1 MSVKSI
7 HMKHTTLLL
16 ALATMFAIQ
25 SQAQCRNFT
34 KKNCLPALD
43 GYVQND
49 NYNSAVLI
57 PGDEAELEL
66 TFWETPITAS
76 LSVLT
81 RFSGPLNST
90 CSTRTTFVSGA
101 IQKAQIIW
109 TFAWKM
115 HNDFV
120 FESRSQRLKP
130 PSCMKA
136 ASPSLLEA
144 KIDPSLL
151 TTCRKKARFSRA
163 FFMCQASGISESPNA
178 KCGVLGQPHSIG

>member
-34 KKNCLPALD
+34 KKNCLPTLD

-66 TFWETPITAS
+66 TFLGDPDYRVAVCAHP
-76 LSVLT
+76 VLGAVEFDVLDQDNI
-81 RFSGPLNST
+81 RLWSNSE
-90 CSTRTTFVSGA
+90 GA
-101 IQKAQIIW
+101 D
-109 TFAWKM
+109 
-115 HNDFV
+115 HLDFRM
-120 FESRSQRLKP
+120 ENAQRLRFRVKVP
-130 PSCMKA
+130 ETEA
-136 ASPSLLEA
+136 AILHEG
-144 KIDPSLL
+144 
-151 TTCRKKARFSRA
+151 C
-163 FFMCQASGISESPNA
+163 
-178 KCGVLGQPHSIG
+178 VSILVGSKD

>member
-66 TFWETPITAS
+66 TFLGDTDYRVAVCAHPV
-76 LSVLT
+76 LGSVEFDVLDQDNI
-81 RFSGPLNST
+81 RLWSNSE
-90 CSTRTTFVSGA
+90 GA
-101 IQKAQIIW
+101 D
-109 TFAWKM
+109 
-115 HNDFV
+115 HLDFRM
-120 FESRSQRLKP
+120 ENAQRLRFRVKVP
-130 PSCMKA
+130 ETEA
-136 ASPSLLEA
+136 AILHEG
-144 KIDPSLL
+144 
-151 TTCRKKARFSRA
+151 C
-163 FFMCQASGISESPNA
+163 
-178 KCGVLGQPHSIG
+178 VSILVGSKD

>member
-66 TFWETPITAS
+66 TFLADTDYRVAVCSHP
-76 LSVLT
+76 VLGEVEFDVVDEQNV
-81 RFSGPLNST
+81 RIWSNSDG
-90 CSTRTTFVSGA
+90 SDHLDFRMAGA
-101 IQKAQIIW
+101 
-109 TFAWKM
+109 
-115 HNDFV
+115 
-120 FESRSQRLKP
+120 QRLRFRVKVP
-130 PSCMKA
+130 ETDA
-136 ASPSLLEA
+136 AILHEGCVSILLGSKE
-144 KIDPSLL
+144 
-151 TTCRKKARFSRA
+151 
-163 FFMCQASGISESPNA
+163 
-178 KCGVLGQPHSIG
+178 

>member
-34 KKNCLPALD
+34 KKNCLPTLD

-66 TFWETPITAS
+66 TFLGDTDYRVAVCAHP
-76 LSVLT
+76 VLGAVEFDVLDQDII
-81 RFSGPLNST
+81 RLWSNSE
-90 CSTRTTFVSGA
+90 GA
-101 IQKAQIIW
+101 D
-109 TFAWKM
+109 
-115 HNDFV
+115 HLDFRM
-120 FESRSQRLKP
+120 ENAQRLRFRVKVP
-130 PSCMKA
+130 ETEA
-136 ASPSLLEA
+136 AILHEG
-144 KIDPSLL
+144 
-151 TTCRKKARFSRA
+151 C
-163 FFMCQASGISESPNA
+163 
-178 KCGVLGQPHSIG
+178 VSILVGSKD

>member
-57 PGDEAELEL
+57 PGEEAELEL
-66 TFWETPITAS
+66 TCLGDTDYRVAVCAHP
-76 LSVLT
+76 VLGAVEFDVLDQDNI
-81 RFSGPLNST
+81 RLWSNSE
-90 CSTRTTFVSGA
+90 GA
-101 IQKAQIIW
+101 D
-109 TFAWKM
+109 
-115 HNDFV
+115 HLDFRM
-120 FESRSQRLKP
+120 ENAQRLRFRVKVP
-130 PSCMKA
+130 ETEA
-136 ASPSLLEA
+136 AILHEG
-144 KIDPSLL
+144 
-151 TTCRKKARFSRA
+151 C
-163 FFMCQASGISESPNA
+163 
-178 KCGVLGQPHSIG
+178 VSILVGSKD

>member
-34 KKNCLPALD
+34 KKNCLPTLD

-66 TFWETPITAS
+66 TFLGDTDYRVAVCAHP
-76 LSVLT
+76 VLGAVEFDVLDQDNI
-81 RFSGPLNST
+81 RLWSNSE
-90 CSTRTTFVSGA
+90 GA
-101 IQKAQIIW
+101 D
-109 TFAWKM
+109 
-115 HNDFV
+115 HLDFRM
-120 FESRSQRLKP
+120 ENAQRLRFRVKVP
-130 PSCMKA
+130 ETEA
-136 ASPSLLEA
+136 AILHEG
-144 KIDPSLL
+144 
-151 TTCRKKARFSRA
+151 C
-163 FFMCQASGISESPNA
+163 
-178 KCGVLGQPHSIG
+178 VSILVGSKD

>member
-66 TFWETPITAS
+66 TFLGDTDYRVAVCAHP
-76 LSVLT
+76 VLGAVEFDVLDQNNI
-81 RFSGPLNST
+81 RLWSNSD
-90 CSTRTTFVSGA
+90 GA
-101 IQKAQIIW
+101 D
-109 TFAWKM
+109 
-115 HNDFV
+115 HLDFRM
-120 FESRSQRLKP
+120 ENAQRLRFRVKVP
-130 PSCMKA
+130 ETEA
-136 ASPSLLEA
+136 AILHEG
-144 KIDPSLL
+144 
-151 TTCRKKARFSRA
+151 C
-163 FFMCQASGISESPNA
+163 
-178 KCGVLGQPHSIG
+178 VSILVGSKD

>member
-66 TFWETPITAS
+66 TFLGATDYRVAVCAHP
-76 LSVLT
+76 VLGAVEFDVLDQDNI
-81 RFSGPLNST
+81 RLWSNSE
-90 CSTRTTFVSGA
+90 GA
-101 IQKAQIIW
+101 D
-109 TFAWKM
+109 
-115 HNDFV
+115 HLDFRM
-120 FESRSQRLKP
+120 ENAQRLRFRVKVP
-130 PSCMKA
+130 ETEA
-136 ASPSLLEA
+136 AILHEG
-144 KIDPSLL
+144 
-151 TTCRKKARFSRA
+151 C
-163 FFMCQASGISESPNA
+163 
-178 KCGVLGQPHSIG
+178 VSILVGSKD